1 MKRSLVSMSGVR
13 RHARNFR
20 DVLDWRSCRIPE
32 SNVEG
37 KRKEE
42 AWGPERM
49 KGRLGTWAQVLMASS
64 LAHGEIPR
72 QDQGRSSTGGDSNQ
86 HLRVLL
92 QPTTIPR
99 TQLYYFLSS
108 AGLPEPPT
116 HDSHW
121 QQMGKLR
128 GKYGKPQLLFLLLM
142 IPSLGPG
149 INVICGMSIS
159 PGVRNMWI
167 QILL

>member
-1 MKRSLVSMSGVR
+1 
-13 RHARNFR
+13 
-20 DVLDWRSCRIPE
+20 
-32 SNVEG
+32 
-37 KRKEE
+37 
-42 AWGPERM
+42 M

-159 PGVRNMWI
+159 PGVRNVDPDSTVTHKHDYWFFTFMCDMCLP
-167 QILL
+167 QTLLPCLHITCLT